1 MHALKRKCA
10 AGTVDMAQLFGTDAT
25 DFRDMQQQ
33 ARRDIATENEL
44 RSRETIQWTTQH
56 DKQLDIVM
64 KDITERDLYVEGS
77 RNKHW
82 WRQIAANMSSAMKH
96 PITIS
101 TLKRHAKLLDGR
113 GTQRTSIGFFES
125 DAVATTA
132 HDDVKAAERAYD
144 AARSGETAAHHRATG
159 RLMAFQARIQKIDIA
174 IQNEHEQIAL
184 QNALSTARIQKIQA
198 SASREQAAAVAG
210 M

>member
-1 MHALKRKCA
+1 MYTHIYRGTSEQAIGLPSLREIVAYPIKTLWRSVQADRSLMHALKRKCA

-101 TLKRHAKLLDGR
+101 TLKRHAKLLDC
-113 GTQRTSIGFFES
+113 
-125 DAVATTA
+125 
-132 HDDVKAAERAYD
+132 HRAYLCVS
-144 AARSGETAAHHRATG
+144 ANGVPCC
-159 RLMAFQARIQKIDIA
+159 RI
-174 IQNEHEQIAL
+174 
-184 QNALSTARIQKIQA
+184 
-198 SASREQAAAVAG
+198 
-210 M
+210 